1 MAHLLSG
8 SRVYLGMKV
17 RAGLALLFAAGMAVA
32 QKGAVAPIT
41 VSEQYLFR
49 AANAERAQRGL
60 PELRWDSSL
69 FRAAGN
75 HAHEMAA
82 RQSISHQYDGE
93 PDLTERGRM
102 AGARFSTIAENVAM
116 APTAVRIHDA
126 WMHSEGHRANLLD
139 PKVDSVGISVLQRN
153 GELYA
158 VEDFDR
164 SVEEL
169 SYDEQ
174 EQRVGQLLQAAS
186 RVNLLPSDD
195 ARQTCVMESGY
206 AGERRPNFV
215 MRFTAGDLT
224 RLPEQLKTKVATGK
238 YREAAVGACAVKGK
252 QAFSAFNLAVLLYP

>member
-1 MAHLLSG
+1 MN
-8 SRVYLGMKV
+8 V
-17 RAGLALLFAAGMAVA
+17 RAGLLLFLVGVGVASA
-32 QKGAVAPIT
+32 QKGTVAPVT
-41 VSEQYLFR
+41 VSEQYLFK
-49 AANAERAQRGL
+49 AANAERVQRGL
-60 PELRWDSSL
+60 PELRWDGAL

-75 HAHEMAA
+75 HVREMAE
-82 RQSISHQYDGE
+82 RQSISHQYTGE
-93 PDLTERGRM
+93 PELSERGRM

-139 PKVDSVGISVLQRN
+139 PKVDSVGISVMQRN

-174 EQRVGQLLQAAS
+174 EQRVGALLSATA

-195 ARQTCVMESGY
+195 ARQTCQMESGY
-206 AGERRPNFV
+206 AGERRPYFV

-224 RLPEQLKTKVATGK
+224 RLPEQLKAKLVTGK
-238 YREAAVGACAVKGK
+238 YREAAVGACPVREK
-252 QAFSAFNLAVLLYP
+252 QAFTAFNVAVLLYP